1 MRHQVKPNSP
11 RVSLFDPSVVTSY
24 HICPHSRDVYGRG
37 NAIHP
42 HHRVGHDGQDE
53 ILPAQHVVLVLGQ
66 MLPVP
71 PDSDQDS
78 PPSAKT
84 KSHVQW
90 YDRRL

>member
-1 MRHQVKPNSP
+1 MLHQIRPNPP
-11 RVSLFDPSVVTSY
+11 RVSLLDPSVATSY
-24 HICPHSRDVYGRG
+24 NICPRSRDVCGRG
-37 NAIHP
+37 NTVHP

-53 ILPAQHVVLVLGQ
+53 ILPAQYAVLVLGQ
-66 MLPVP
+66 VLPVP

-90 YDRRL
+90 YGRCM